1 MLSYQDIQAF
11 VYAEAR
17 ALDEH
22 RWADWLACYA
32 DDAEF
37 FMPSWDDD
45 DKLTTDPN
53 NEVSLI
59 YYPTKQGLEDRVF
72 RIQTER
78 SSATMPDTRTGH
90 AINNLDFLVCQDIF
104 INESAKIA
112 DVILPACSFAEKDGT
127 FVNHAGLAQGLN
139 WGATPVGECRTDGQV
154 FLDLMERPGLM
165 HAPTIRSELA
175 AEVPYFTPLAG
186 TNLGEYG
193 IQLEGA
199 K

>member
-1 MLSYQDIQAF
+1 MLSYPELQAF

-45 DKLTTDPN
+45 DKLTTDPQ

-59 YYPTKQGLEDRVF
+59 YYPDKQGLEDRVF

-90 AINNLDFLVCQDIF
+90 AINNLEVLSQDDKQCVVAFNWTTHSFRYDIV
-104 INESAKIA
+104 
-112 DVILPACSFAEKDGT
+112 DVYFGSSQYT
-127 FVNHAGLAQGLN
+127 
-139 WGATPVGECRTDGQV
+139 
-154 FLDLMERPGLM
+154 LDTRGDK
-165 HAPTIRSELA
+165 
-175 AEVPYFTPLAG
+175 PLIKRKYVVLK
-186 TNLGEYG
+186 NDYIHHLLDIYH
-193 IQLEGA
+193 I
-199 K
+199 